1 MTHHDAVMA
10 VLTQDAGRTYTTGEI
25 VLAIWPETK
34 KHSSEYDNR
43 RTSVATAL
51 RSAERYGL
59 AERVRRVGRGGAG
72 GTMPDL
78 WRAVA

>member
-1 MTHHDAVMA
+1 MTYYDAVMA
-10 VLTQDAGRTYTTGEI
+10 VLKQDAGRTYTTGEI
-25 VLAIWPETK
+25 VLAIWPDIK
-34 KHSSEYDNR
+34 RPSGEYDNR
-43 RTSVATAL
+43 RTSVATTL

-72 GTMPDL
+72 GTTPDL

>member
-10 VLTQDAGRTYTTGEI
+10 VLKQDAGRTWTTCDI
-25 VLAIWPETK
+25 VMEIWPGIQK
-34 KHSSEYDNR
+34 YGGEYENH
-43 RTSVATAL
+43 RTAVARVL

-59 AERVRRVGRGGAG
+59 AERVRRVGKGGAG
-72 GTMPDL
+72 GTTPDL

>member
-1 MTHHDAVMA
+1 MMHYDAVMA
-10 VLTQDAGRTYTTGEI
+10 VLKQDTGRTYTTGEI
-25 VLAIWPETK
+25 VLAIWPGIK
-34 KHSSEYDNR
+34 KPGREYDNR
-43 RTSVATAL
+43 RTSVATTL

>member
-1 MTHHDAVMA
+1 MTHYDAVMA
-10 VLTQDAGRTYTTGEI
+10 VLKQDAGRTYTTGEI
-25 VLAIWPETK
+25 VLAIWPGTK
-34 KHSSEYDNR
+34 RPGREYDNR
-43 RTSVATAL
+43 RTSVATTL

>member
-1 MTHHDAVMA
+1 MTGHDAVMA
-10 VLTQDAGRTYTTGEI
+10 VLKQDTGRAYTTGEI
-25 VLAIWPETK
+25 VLAIWPGIQK
-34 KHSSEYDNR
+34 YGQEYVNH
-43 RTSVATAL
+43 RTAVARVL

>member
-10 VLTQDAGRTYTTGEI
+10 VLKSDTGRTYTTGEI
-25 VLAIWPETK
+25 VLAIWPDTERPGR
-34 KHSSEYDNR
+34 EYDNR
-43 RTSVATAL
+43 RTSVATTF

-59 AERVRRVGRGGAG
+59 AERVRRVGKGGAG
-72 GTMPDL
+72 GTTPDL